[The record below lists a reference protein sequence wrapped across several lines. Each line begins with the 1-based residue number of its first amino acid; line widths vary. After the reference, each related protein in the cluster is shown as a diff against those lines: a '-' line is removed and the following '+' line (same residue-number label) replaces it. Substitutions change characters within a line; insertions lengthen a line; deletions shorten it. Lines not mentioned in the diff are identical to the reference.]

1 MDVVYASLQSRIKA
15 VVIDGIIAIALM
27 YSVTEILNC
36 FDDVPSSIRMYL
48 FILLF
53 ILYEPIL
60 VSLFGSTA
68 GHYFS
73 DIKVKRVNNP
83 NKNLIFPLALLR
95 FILKYLLGWLS
106 LLTVTSSQK
115 RQAIHDS
122 LVNSVVIID

>member
-27 YSVTEILNC
+27 YSVTEILNY

-122 LVNSVVIID
+122 LVNSVEIID

>member
-27 YSVTEILNC
+27 YSVTEILNY